1 MIYRQLS
8 LPNLKLLQPEKHFF
22 GGFVIAKIPPEIRC
36 KFLAKL
42 LILVRLLSHSVV
54 AKMVLFGYNSTYFQW
69 GAEST
74 SRVLKNPGDAS
85 IRMAQKY
92 GFTVL

>member
-1 MIYRQLS
+1 LS
-8 LPNLKLLQPEKHFF
+8 LLNLKLPHPKKDFLEVL
-22 GGFVIAKIPPEIRC
+22 FVANILPEIRG

-42 LILVRLLSHSVV
+42 LILVRLPSHSVV
-54 AKMVLFGYNSTYFQW
+54 AKMVLVGYNNTYFQW

-85 IRMAQKY
+85 IRMAQKN